1 MVFFNQIQIELGI
14 IESKMKRKQES
25 DQTDEYF
32 DLFCNSRVLFVL
44 KKRDS
49 LSLSEIYNHENSS
62 QNRFRI
68 LKSIIKTFA
77 ELVVFIRIRNR
88 IKITSQNN
96 RIRRIANEIFY
107 FIHLFLVDFK
117 RRNKSFN
124 QIFCFFFVYI
134 NVFEGLTIDLCR

>member
-68 LKSIIKTFA
+68 LKKHH
-77 ELVVFIRIRNR
+77 
-88 IKITSQNN
+88 K
-96 RIRRIANEIFY
+96 
-107 FIHLFLVDFK
+107 DF
-117 RRNKSFN
+117 R
-124 QIFCFFFVYI
+124 
-134 NVFEGLTIDLCR
+134 